1 MDDKMLLAMMMP
13 ALLVVLFSRVT
24 YSRTVGLFLTVALIA
39 ASAYKGYT
47 HSWAL
52 IVMDALSITF
62 GLWLSSRMMPSL
74 KTKLR

>member
-24 YSRTVGLFLTVALIA
+24 YSRTVGLLLTVALIA

-52 IVMDALSITF
+52 IVMDAVSITF